1 LQLHP
6 KQRRK
11 QIRNDGRNQAVA
23 LVLWINGT
31 DSLLI
36 DDLLNDSVLGK
47 KLQLSIALH
56 AAGDGV

>member
-1 LQLHP
+1 MQLHP

-36 DDLLNDSVLGK
+36 DDLLNESAFGKELLLSSVLY
-47 KLQLSIALH
+47 
-56 AAGDGV
+56 AAGGGV